1 METSTSARQLLAA
14 GRFIEALR
22 LLDDRSTISRARTD
36 DVLRVEVLERIGRHL
51 QCRALAER
59 LLNTKELNHADRSIC
74 EFSRGLVELNA
85 GNIETAI
92 AHLQTSVSAA
102 LLAQDLERLC
112 WPQLRLL
119 VTLGDYSGPDASRP
133 LIAVLRSN
141 ATKLG
146 NPAVTAALHI
156 FVGEMEAKRGLLKS
170 AERHTSL
177 GLQILSSVQ
186 NLWLESIA
194 HNTSAAVAIMLS
206 EVERGFSRGR
216 RALHLAQ
223 ESGAVAMQR
232 ACLGNLGNLYF
243 AIGAF
248 DKAVEHFEMANA
260 VLQSRG
266 DNYNAGVDGIA
277 RVRLSQG
284 NLEECGRL
292 LDQID
297 ESIRTPK
304 DHVLYGHRYSKLT
317 RTQLLAREGR
327 LLDAL
332 GTVEG
337 VIRLAADSGD
347 HLLNQMA
354 LLTKAELLQQVGNVS
369 EAMKTLDTLADT
381 LAQQPPEHFAHYDRI
396 LACTLAARGDI
407 ETATLHFDRARRTYE
422 SIRSTPGLVELSRR
436 WRDTTTTHQ
445 DTAAPK
451 PDAAP
456 TAAAARN
463 VLQSVAFLLRH
474 HGRPE
479 LVARELVYLIGETAS
494 TLSARAVSVG
504 EGPTE
509 VLASAHTSAKTND
522 GENVE
527 QRLPIGFARDRSVE
541 LELQVKPDPAS
552 RATVH
557 ATKLL
562 LSTIRDLERAR
573 AEREERMSL
582 WPAEDDLAETGN
594 AIAKGHMQEVMSFAK
609 KIANSNITVFITG
622 ESGTGKEIVARAIH
636 QFSERA
642 GKPFVPFNCTAV
654 PREMLESQLFGHR
667 RGSFTG
673 ADRDHPG
680 MIGAAR
686 DGTLFL
692 DEIGE
697 LGLDMQPK
705 LLRFLE
711 SNEVCP
717 IGEVTP
723 FQVDVRVVAATNSNV
738 EQLVEDGRF
747 RSDLFYRL
755 NILRLTLKP
764 LRERRDEI
772 PALVQF
778 FLTHFAAEHKRGDV
792 RVSEDT
798 MEHLILCKWPGN
810 VRQLQNEMRRVV
822 ALAEP
827 NAIIMPEALSEGV
840 FNTRLA
846 QRPAV
851 RPDFEMVVSLK
862 DTLPSAVAKVER
874 EMIQRALRDH
884 HGSLDDAARTLGISR
899 KGLYLKRQRLGL

>member
-1 METSTSARQLLAA
+1 
-14 GRFIEALR
+14 
-22 LLDDRSTISRARTD
+22 
-36 DVLRVEVLERIGRHL
+36 
-51 QCRALAER
+51 
-59 LLNTKELNHADRSIC
+59 
-74 EFSRGLVELNA
+74 
-85 GNIETAI
+85 
-92 AHLQTSVSAA
+92 
-102 LLAQDLERLC
+102 
-112 WPQLRLL
+112 
-119 VTLGDYSGPDASRP
+119 
-133 LIAVLRSN
+133 
-141 ATKLG
+141 
-146 NPAVTAALHI
+146 
-156 FVGEMEAKRGLLKS
+156 
-170 AERHTSL
+170 
-177 GLQILSSVQ
+177 
-186 NLWLESIA
+186 
-194 HNTSAAVAIMLS
+194 
-206 EVERGFSRGR
+206 
-216 RALHLAQ
+216 
-223 ESGAVAMQR
+223 
-232 ACLGNLGNLYF
+232 
-243 AIGAF
+243 
-248 DKAVEHFEMANA
+248 
-260 VLQSRG
+260 
-266 DNYNAGVDGIA
+266 
-277 RVRLSQG
+277 
-284 NLEECGRL
+284 
-292 LDQID
+292 
-297 ESIRTPK
+297 
-304 DHVLYGHRYSKLT
+304 
-317 RTQLLAREGR
+317 
-327 LLDAL
+327 
-332 GTVEG
+332 
-337 VIRLAADSGD
+337 
-347 HLLNQMA
+347 
-354 LLTKAELLQQVGNVS
+354 
-369 EAMKTLDTLADT
+369 
-381 LAQQPPEHFAHYDRI
+381 
-396 LACTLAARGDI
+396 
-407 ETATLHFDRARRTYE
+407 
-422 SIRSTPGLVELSRR
+422 
-436 WRDTTTTHQ
+436 
-445 DTAAPK
+445 
-451 PDAAP
+451 
-456 TAAAARN
+456 
-463 VLQSVAFLLRH
+463 LRH

-494 TLSARAVSVG
+494 TLSARAVSIG
-504 EGPTE
+504 EGPPE
-509 VLASAHTSAKTND
+509 VLASANGSAKKDNT
-522 GENVE
+522 ESVE
-527 QRLPIGFARDRSVE
+527 QRLSIGFARDRSVE
-541 LELQVKPDPAS
+541 LELHVKPDPAS
-552 RATVH
+552 RTTVH

-582 WPAEDDLAETGN
+582 WPAEDDLAATGN

-609 KIANSNITVFITG
+609 KIADSNTTVFITG

-636 QFSERA
+636 QFSDRS

-738 EQLVEDGRF
+738 EQLVEEGRF

-755 NILRLTLKP
+755 NIFRLTLKP

-778 FLTHFAAEHKRGDV
+778 FLTHFAAEYKKGDV

-822 ALAEP
+822 ALAESDS
-827 NAIIMPEALSEGV
+827 IIMPEALSEVV

-851 RPDFEMVVSLK
+851 RPEVEMVVSLK
-862 DTLPSAVAKVER
+862 DTLPAAVAKVER

-884 HGSLDDAARTLGISR
+884 HGSLDAAARTLGISR